1 MRPYSFALL
10 LWGLFLPAHF
20 FAQAQI
26 GTESI
31 FRTLQKYEP
40 LNITIETDLK
50 QLKSEKTDETWQP
63 AIFQVLQG
71 DSAVLRFNVQ
81 VAARGNMRKKTCDFP
96 PIKIKFYA
104 DETANDSIADV
115 NELKLVTSCHKTEQ
129 NEEWVRKELVVY
141 QLYNLLADQSFRV
154 KQANVKITSP
164 DKKSS
169 PVESFAF
176 FIENEKELAA
186 RLGGKPIK
194 PKIVSLK
201 IMDTTA
207 YDRACLFQYMIGNT
221 DWSIRVRHNVKVIY
235 FSGRNKAAPIPY
247 DFDYCGLVGTNYA
260 APSPEIPI
268 QTVKER
274 YFMGPCRSAAHYQQ
288 VFDFFLSK
296 KQAMLDHIEQS
307 DFLAKDSK
315 KQMDNY
321 LDEFFQVIEKPATAK
336 REIIQNC
343 NKSN

>member
-1 MRPYSFALL
+1 MRPSSFAFLL
-10 LWGLFLPAHF
+10 RGLFLSVPF
-20 FAQAQI
+20 FASAQN

-31 FRTLQKYEP
+31 FHTLQRYDS
-40 LNITIETDLK
+40 LNISIETDLK
-50 QLKSEKTDETWQP
+50 QLKSDKTDEAWQP
-63 AIFQVLQG
+63 GIFQVLQG
-71 DSAVLRFNVQ
+71 DSAALRLNVQ

-104 DETANDSIADV
+104 DETTNDSIADI

-129 NEEWVRKELVVY
+129 NEDWVRKEFVVY
-141 QLYNLLADQSFRV
+141 QLYNLLTDESFRV
-154 KQANVKITSP
+154 KQANVKLTSP
-164 DKKSS
+164 DKKNS

-186 RLGGKPIK
+186 RLGGKPLK
-194 PKIVSLK
+194 PKIVSIK

-207 YDRACLFQYMIGNT
+207 YDRASLFQYMIGNT

-235 FSGRNKAAPIPY
+235 FSDRNKAAPIPY

-274 YFMGPCRSAAHYQQ
+274 YFMGPCRNTAHYQR
-288 VFDFFLSK
+288 VFDSFLSK
-296 KQAMLDHIEQS
+296 KQALMEHIEQS
-307 DFLAKDSK
+307 AVLNKNTK
-315 KQMDNY
+315 KQMRTY
-321 LDEFFQVIEKPATAK
+321 LDEFFAVMEKPALAK